1 MRFIVSL
8 LLILYVNA
16 NAQKILKQDILGA
29 SYTIDNQEVTKKFR
43 SNIFTYKNILLGNLT
58 NLDVVNPLQLVLFY
72 KQQNTIV
79 ILDNQ
84 LNAINTINFNKLSQ
98 PIQAFYAGL
107 ASQNQ
112 IWLFNSNDKRV
123 YLYNILQHKIKS
135 ITNVIESEVVW
146 IASDLNNLY
155 FLNSENELFEIN
167 LYGTITLLTKFTNAV
182 IITYFDKTF
191 TVTHQIPQQEI
202 QKLKLNKGKLIPLN
216 P

>member
-84 LNAINTINFNKLSQ
+84 LNAINTIDFNKLSQ

-155 FLNSENELFEIN
+155 FLNSENELLEIN